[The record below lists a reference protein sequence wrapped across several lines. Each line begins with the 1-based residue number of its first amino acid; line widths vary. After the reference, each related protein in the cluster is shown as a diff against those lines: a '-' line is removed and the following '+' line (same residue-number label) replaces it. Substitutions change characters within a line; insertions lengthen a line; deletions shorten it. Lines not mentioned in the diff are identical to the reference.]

1 MRNEKGFTLIELLVV
16 ILIIGIL
23 LALIMPNFAMFQERA
38 RQSSVKANMHVFQ
51 TTMEA
56 WAVDNMG
63 TYTDDYTT
71 DLWLSYLP
79 GGDNNDPGN
88 IIPGMMPTN
97 PYSGTNYEDGTDI
110 EYVPDMYDEGDAG
123 IFGQID
129 EAYSGAANYL
139 DISGIDGAAGEVNIG
154 GLIPA
159 TSATGMPTQYGIWGY
174 GSFPDDPLKTSGNAD
189 AGNRIYFALHN

>member
-51 TTMEA
+51 TAMEA
-56 WAVDNMG
+56 YAVDNMG
-63 TYTDDYTT
+63 AYTADYTT
-71 DLWLSYLP
+71 DLWLTYLP

-88 IIPGMMPTN
+88 LIPGMMPTN
-97 PYSGTNYEDGTDI
+97 PYSGANYEDGTDI
-110 EYVPDMYDEGDAG
+110 EYDPAMYDEGDAG

-129 EAYSGAANYL
+129 ELNSGAPNYL
-139 DISGIDGAAGEVNIG
+139 DISGIDGAMGEINIG
-154 GLIPA
+154 GMTPS
-159 TSATGMPTQYGIWGY
+159 TTTTDMPTQYGIWGY
-174 GSFPDDPLKTSGNAD
+174 GSYVDDPLKTSGNAD
-189 AGNRIYFALHN
+189 DGTRIYFALHN